1 MLGRSGVPYQH
12 AVSFEVRESILA
24 DIPAITAI
32 YRHAVLYGRATFEVA
47 PPDEGEM
54 AARRDALT
62 SAGYPHIVATS
73 DGRVVGYAYAG
84 AYHSRPAYA
93 GTVEDSVYVEEDCQ
107 GRGTGYALLSHLIA
121 EAEARGF
128 RQMIAVI
135 GDSANRPSIRLH
147 EKLGFRPVGTL
158 RSVGWKH
165 GQWLDTVMMQRAIG
179 PGDTRPL

>member
-1 MLGRSGVPYQH
+1 MRDSTV
-12 AVSFEVRESILA
+12 A

-32 YRHAVLYGRATFEVA
+32 YRHAVLYGRASFEVA

-54 AARRDALT
+54 AARREALI
-62 SAGYPHIVATS
+62 SDGYPHIVATAG
-73 DGRVVGYAYAG
+73 DRVVGYAYLS

-93 GTVEDSVYVEEDCQ
+93 GTVEDSVYVAEDCQ

-128 RQMIAVI
+128 RQMVAVI
-135 GDSANRPSIRLH
+135 GDSANRSSIRLH

-165 GQWLDTVMMQRAIG
+165 GRWLDAVLMQRAIG

>member
-1 MLGRSGVPYQH
+1 MLGRSGVTDQQ
-12 AVSFEVRESILA
+12 AGSFRVRDSTSA

-47 PPDEGEM
+47 PPDEAEM
-54 AARRDALT
+54 AARREALT
-62 SAGYPHIVATS
+62 SGGYPHIVAVAG
-73 DGRVVGYAYAG
+73 GRVVGYAYAG

-93 GTVEDSVYVEEDCQ
+93 GTVEDSVYVEDDCQ
-107 GRGTGYALLSHLIA
+107 GRGAGHALLSRLIA

-128 RQMIAVI
+128 RQMAAII